1 MNNIRENKGNSL
13 LELPDNY
20 TVIDIETTGLDSS
33 LDNILE
39 ISAIKVRNNT
49 IIDSFSSLVHYAEE
63 LPEFITEL
71 TGITNDMVK
80 DAPILDMV
88 LNNFYNFIGNDI
100 LIGHNVNFDINFLY
114 DSLKNNANKYLSND
128 FVDTLR
134 LSRKVIK
141 ELDHHRLSDLLSYY
155 KIDNSNQ
162 HRALAD
168 CNYTFEIYNN
178 LKKDIYALYGS
189 FEDFTSSI
197 KRTRKAYD
205 LTVTVDYIDED
216 NYFYGKNVVFTGT
229 LQKMP
234 RVEAQQTVVNL
245 GGTVS
250 DNVNKKT
257 NCLVMG
263 TQDYSKIKSEKS
275 NKQRKAEE
283 YILKGQDIVI
293 LTENVFYDI
302 LNEINNN

>member
-33 LDNILE
+33 LDDILE
-39 ISAIKVRNNT
+39 ISAVKVRNNT
-49 IIDSFSSLVHYAEE
+49 IADSFSSLVHYAEE
-63 LPEFITEL
+63 LPEFIIEL

-80 DAPILDMV
+80 DAPSLDIV

-114 DSLKNNANKYLSND
+114 DNLKKNANKYLSND

-134 LSRKVIK
+134 LARKVIK

-178 LKKDIYALYGS
+178 LKKDIYALYGN
-189 FEDFTSSI
+189 FEDFANSI

-263 TQDYSKIKSEKS
+263 MQDYSKIKSEKS

>member
-33 LDNILE
+33 LDDILE
-39 ISAIKVRNNT
+39 ISAVKVRNNT
-49 IIDSFSSLVHYAEE
+49 IADSFSSLVHYAEE
-63 LPEFITEL
+63 LPEFIIEL

-80 DAPILDMV
+80 DAPSLDMV
-88 LNNFYNFIGNDI
+88 LNNFYNFIGDDI

-114 DSLKNNANKYLSND
+114 DNLKKNANKYLSND

-134 LSRKVIK
+134 LARKVIK

-178 LKKDIYALYGS
+178 LKKDIYALYGN
-189 FEDFTSSI
+189 FEDFANSI

>member
-33 LDNILE
+33 LDDILE
-39 ISAIKVRNNT
+39 ISAVKVRNNT
-49 IIDSFSSLVHYAEE
+49 ITDSFSSLVHYAEE

-80 DAPILDMV
+80 DAPSLDIV
-88 LNNFYNFIGNDI
+88 LNNFYNFIGDDI

-114 DSLKNNANKYLSND
+114 DNLKKNANKYLSND

-134 LSRKVIK
+134 LARKVIK

-178 LKKDIYALYGS
+178 LKKDIYALYGN
-189 FEDFTSSI
+189 FEDFANSI

-263 TQDYSKIKSEKS
+263 MQDYSKIKSEKS

>member
-33 LDNILE
+33 LDDILE
-39 ISAIKVRNNT
+39 ISAVKVRNNT
-49 IIDSFSSLVHYAEE
+49 ITDSFNSLVHYAEE

-80 DAPILDMV
+80 DAPSLDIV

-114 DSLKNNANKYLSND
+114 DNLKKNANKYLSND

-134 LSRKVIK
+134 LARKVIK

-189 FEDFTSSI
+189 FEDFANSI

-234 RVEAQQTVVNL
+234 RMEAQQTVVNL

-263 TQDYSKIKSEKS
+263 MQDYSKIKSEKS

>member
-33 LDNILE
+33 LDDILE
-39 ISAIKVRNNT
+39 ISAVKVRNNT
-49 IIDSFSSLVHYAEE
+49 ITDSFSSLVHYAEE
-63 LPEFITEL
+63 LPEFITKL

-80 DAPILDMV
+80 DAPSLDIV

-114 DSLKNNANKYLSND
+114 DNLKKNANKYLSND

-134 LSRKVIK
+134 LARKVIK

-178 LKKDIYALYGS
+178 LKKDIYALYGN
-189 FEDFTSSI
+189 FEDFANSI

-229 LQKMP
+229 LQRMP

-263 TQDYSKIKSEKS
+263 MQDYSKIKSEKS

>member
-33 LDNILE
+33 LDDILE
-39 ISAIKVRNNT
+39 ISAVKVRNNT
-49 IIDSFSSLVHYAEE
+49 ITDSFSSLVHYAEE

-80 DAPILDMV
+80 DAPSLDIV

-114 DSLKNNANKYLSND
+114 DNLKKNANKCLSND

-134 LSRKVIK
+134 LARKVIK

-162 HRALAD
+162 HRALDD
-168 CNYTFEIYNN
+168 CNYTLEIYNN

-189 FEDFTSSI
+189 FEDFANSI

-229 LQKMP
+229 LQRMP

-263 TQDYSKIKSEKS
+263 MQDYSKIKSEKS

>member
-33 LDNILE
+33 LDDILE
-39 ISAIKVRNNT
+39 ISAVKVRNNT
-49 IIDSFSSLVHYAEE
+49 ITDSFSSLVHYAEE

-80 DAPILDMV
+80 DAPSLDIV

-114 DSLKNNANKYLSND
+114 DNLKKNANKYLSND

-134 LSRKVIK
+134 LARKVIK

-168 CNYTFEIYNN
+168 CNYTLEIYNN
-178 LKKDIYALYGS
+178 LKKDIYALYGN
-189 FEDFTSSI
+189 FEDFANSI

-263 TQDYSKIKSEKS
+263 MQDYSKIKSEKS